1 MRKLAHYVAVVK
13 DVVSRVEREREKITS
28 QSDELYFQLCNL
40 RIFLYNMYHR
50 RLFLFSIFFSLNRFD
65 WGKTETRWGRK
76 TSE

>member
-50 RLFLFSIFFSLNRFD
+50 RLFLFSIFFFSQ
-65 WGKTETRWGRK
+65 
-76 TSE
+76 